1 MKWIKYLRNFL
12 IEFSYNHLD
21 MKIGIPTLRH
31 LNIFL
36 FVIMI
41 YNCSEDPLTS
51 ELGNNGLNI
60 DTLTLSNIDAQ
71 NYNVAPN
78 LGTNERLYLGMKNGL
93 EVPVSFIQISN
104 SPYWTYFFDS
114 TIVVDSLRFI
124 VYSNDSLI
132 DVASTPN
139 LYFQSDSQ
147 FDENSSTYLDFSGFS
162 NSEWTDLGQ
171 PFLKTNSESDTSSD
185 LFGDYLFTELVWD
198 IDTLLTVLSDTLDS
212 NQVWSKPDLVRSF
225 AMQLVNS
232 ESNFIELFSE
242 EATIGDK
249 DPKIVMY
256 YRRTYQDSEDSTIV
270 IDTSRII
277 YSDGDLSIIKPV
289 EISTDTSH
297 ISLSNGMGKRSLI
310 SLQLG
315 ESFLP
320 IGSVIRSADLILSYD
335 TTLTSPA
342 YNVIIDPIENDSMY
356 VDSTDVYDFDPFEA
370 IGYPYRVSTDAE
382 KGLCILSIKDILQN
396 ITLGNVDNLG
406 FKLIANEKND
416 PFESIEFEK
425 NNDMRIEIIY
435 VSN

>member
-71 NYNVAPN
+71 NYNIAPN
-78 LGTNERLYLGMKNGL
+78 LGTNERLYLGIKNGL
-93 EVPVSFIQISN
+93 EVPVSFIQIAN
-104 SPYWTYFFDS
+104 SLYWNYFFDS

-132 DVASTPN
+132 DVNSAPN
-139 LYFQSDSQ
+139 LYFESDSQ

-171 PFLKTNSESDTSSD
+171 PYLKTNSESDTSFD
-185 LFGDYLFTELVWD
+185 TYGDYLFTELVWD
-198 IDTLLTVLSDTLDS
+198 IDTLISALTDTLDS
-212 NQVWSKPDLVRSF
+212 NLVRSF
-225 AMQLVNS
+225 ALQLEDNGSSFV
-232 ESNFIELFSE
+232 ELFSE
-242 EATIGDK
+242 EATTGDK

-256 YRRTYQDSEDSTIV
+256 FRRTYQDSEDSTIV
-270 IDTSRII
+270 DTSNGII
-277 YSDGDLSIIKPV
+277 YSDGDLSIIKPT
-289 EISTDTSH
+289 EISTDTSF

-320 IGSVIRSADLILSYD
+320 IGSVIRSANLILSYD
-335 TTLTSPA
+335 TTLTSSA

-356 VDSTDVYDFDPFEA
+356 VDSTDVYDLDPFEA
-370 IGYPYRVSTDAE
+370 IGYPYRISTDSE
-382 KGLCILSIKDILQN
+382 KGSCILSIKDILQN

-416 PFESIEFEK
+416 PFEFIQFEK